1 MKKLTLVRIS
11 VCRKNISVFIYPPIN
26 SKGDPELSEE
36 ALNCIIEETLGFFP
50 RGITISVG

>member
-11 VCRKNISVFIYPPIN
+11 MGGINISVFIYLPIN
-26 SKGDPELSEE
+26 SKGEPELSGE

-50 RGITISVG
+50 RGLTISVG

>member
-11 VCRKNISVFIYPPIN
+11 MGGINISVFIYLPIN
-26 SKGDPELSEE
+26 SKGDPELSGE

-50 RGITISVG
+50 RGLTISVG